1 MPDSPGKQKAFPDKH
16 GGDSQKPAKPKA
28 SVRVERLRQRE
39 FASAGRE
46 QNCACTKFCFKLEED
61 RANARQSGKAE
72 SFPGRARRIEPTPS
86 KVGGERP
93 SRAAASARIR
103 ECG

>member
-1 MPDSPGKQKAFPDKH
+1 MPDSPGKQKAFPDEH
-16 GGDSQKPAKPKA
+16 GEDSQKPAKPEA

-72 SFPGRARRIEPTPS
+72 SFPGQARRIKPKTS
-86 KVGGERP
+86 KAEGERP